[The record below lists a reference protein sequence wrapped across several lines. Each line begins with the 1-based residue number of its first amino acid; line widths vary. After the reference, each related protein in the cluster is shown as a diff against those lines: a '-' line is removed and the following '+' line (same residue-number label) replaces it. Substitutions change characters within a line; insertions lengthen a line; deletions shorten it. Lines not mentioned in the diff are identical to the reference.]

1 MNNLEP
7 INQTKLY
14 GLDNY
19 FNELIK
25 FFNKGC
31 YPNKILFSG
40 QKGIGKSTLAF
51 HFINY
56 VLTLNERHSYDVI
69 NYSINIDS
77 PIFKT
82 IKNKSNTNLITI
94 DVNDDKKSIDINQ
107 IRELL
112 INLNKSSFNEKPRF
126 VLIDNIELLNINSI
140 NALLKILEEPNENIN
155 FILIHNNK
163 KILPTLLSRCIN
175 FKINLKNNENIKI
188 TNKLLDTD
196 INKLISNDLID
207 YYFSPG
213 EIYHLVQFSKE
224 NNYDLLKINLK
235 DFLKILIEDG
245 HYKKNNFINNMM
257 YNFME
262 FYFRK
267 VNKSFSMLIN
277 DKYSYFV
284 KRVSDTRTYNL
295 DRDLY
300 LLNLMKKFKWII
312 TLYNNTYILSFCQTS
327 YGTCLLKYYC

>member
-19 FNELIK
+19 FNELIR
-25 FFNKGC
+25 FFNKGS

-56 VLTLNERHSYDVI
+56 VLTINENHCYDVT
-69 NYSINIDS
+69 NYSINIES

-82 IKNKSNTNLITI
+82 IQNKSNTNLITI

-112 INLNKSSFNEKPRF
+112 ITLNKSSFNEKPRF
-126 VLIDNIELLNINSI
+126 VLIDNIELLNVNSI

-175 FKINLKNNENIKI
+175 FKINLTNNDYIKI
-188 TNKLLDTD
+188 TNKLLDCD
-196 INKLISNDLID
+196 INKLISNDLVN
-207 YYFSPG
+207 YYFTPG
-213 EIYHLVQFSKE
+213 EIYYLVQFSKE
-224 NNYDLLKINLK
+224 NNYDLSKINLK

-245 HYKKNNFINNMM
+245 HYKKNYFIDNMM

-277 DKYSYFV
+277 DKYNYFV
-284 KRVSDTRTYNL
+284 KRISDTRTYNL
-295 DRDLY
+295 DRESLFTEFNEEI
-300 LLNLMKKFKWII
+300 LN
-312 TLYNNTYILSFCQTS
+312 
-327 YGTCLLKYYC
+327 G

>member
-25 FFNKGC
+25 FFNKGS

-56 VLTLNERHSYDVI
+56 VLTINENYCYDVT

-77 PIFKT
+77 SIFKT

-112 INLNKSSFNEKPRF
+112 ITLNKSSFNEKPRF
-126 VLIDNIELLNINSI
+126 VLIDNIELLNVNSI

-175 FKINLKNNENIKI
+175 FKINLTNNDYIKI
-188 TNKLLDTD
+188 TNKLLDCD
-196 INKLISNDLID
+196 INKLISNDLVN
-207 YYFSPG
+207 YYFTPG
-213 EIYHLVQFSKE
+213 EIYYLVQFSKE
-224 NNYDLLKINLK
+224 NNYDLSKINLK

-245 HYKKNNFINNMM
+245 HYKKNYFINNMM

-284 KRVSDTRTYNL
+284 KRISDTKTYNL
-295 DRDLY
+295 DRESLFTEFNEEI
-300 LLNLMKKFKWII
+300 LN
-312 TLYNNTYILSFCQTS
+312 
-327 YGTCLLKYYC
+327 G